1 MLNFIYIT
9 QVQILNDFISLIH
22 LLILLWY
29 QNQLYSTSLKLY
41 SISNILSNPK
51 SIYLTFLLLNFK
63 SHVFDD
69 KSNLFLLG
77 FYWFTYTSFNLTSSF
92 KLNLFYQNS
101 NCISY
106 QLIYHS
112 QITMVANLS
121 HGDSKM
127 ILMMLQSSPLLFPSN
142 NSELSA

>member
-1 MLNFIYIT
+1 MDHIKLTSIQFIHI
-9 QVQILNDFISLIH
+9 NSP
-22 LLILLWY
+22 
-29 QNQLYSTSLKLY
+29 
-41 SISNILSNPK
+41 SIEIKSK

-69 KSNLFLLG
+69 NSNLFQLG

-106 QLIYHS
+106 QLIYY
-112 QITMVANLS
+112 S
-121 HGDSKM
+121 HNILHRIPESFQPFKTIFETNSIILWISKPKTKFSRQLPFK
-127 ILMMLQSSPLLFPSN
+127 IIWQQFLFWKPEN
-142 NSELSA
+142 EF